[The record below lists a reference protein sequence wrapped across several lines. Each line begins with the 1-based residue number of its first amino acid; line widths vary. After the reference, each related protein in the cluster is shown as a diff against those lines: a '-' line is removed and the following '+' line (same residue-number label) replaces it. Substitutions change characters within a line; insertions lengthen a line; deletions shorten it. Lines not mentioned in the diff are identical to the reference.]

1 MLVIILV
8 QLSCSEI
15 DQHKRKV
22 VKFKSLFRINMRDY
36 TINVLSISR
45 LKCTKTDASVVN
57 GMLHFVEY

>member
-1 MLVIILV
+1 MANL
-8 QLSCSEI
+8 
-15 DQHKRKV
+15 
-22 VKFKSLFRINMRDY
+22 KSLVRINMRDY